1 MADDN
6 AINYTKGRGSQVHP
20 HNKFRKYEY
29 VQEHMEAIDEELHSD
44 PKTEIYYEHPK
55 KIINKVESP
64 DIGMDSSMNPYQG
77 CEHGCIYC
85 YARNTHTYWGWN
97 AGLDF
102 ESKIIVKEN
111 APDLLEKEISK
122 PNYVVMPI
130 MLSGNTDCYQPL
142 ERKFQLTRR
151 MLQILLKYK
160 HPVGIITKNSL
171 ITRDLDILKPMA
183 EKNLVSVTLS
193 ITSLNEKL
201 RRIMEPR
208 TASCQK
214 RLETVKLL
222 SDNGIPVNVNI
233 APIIPFINSDE
244 IPSIMKAVADAGASS
259 AMYTMVRLN
268 GDVGI
273 IFEDWVK
280 KNFPD
285 RAEKVLNQI
294 KSVHGGKLNDS
305 RFGTRMRGEGKM
317 AESISKLFKLSREK
331 YLKGRRLPPLNCDLF
346 VVPGSQKQLGLF

>member
-1 MADDN
+1 
-6 AINYTKGRGSQVHP
+6 
-20 HNKFRKYEY
+20 
-29 VQEHMEAIDEELHSD
+29 
-44 PKTEIYYEHPK
+44 
-55 KIINKVESP
+55 
-64 DIGMDSSMNPYQG
+64 
-77 CEHGCIYC
+77 
-85 YARNTHTYWGWN
+85 
-97 AGLDF
+97 
-102 ESKIIVKEN
+102 
-111 APDLLEKEISK
+111 
-122 PNYVVMPI
+122 
-130 MLSGNTDCYQPL
+130 
-142 ERKFQLTRR
+142 
-151 MLQILLKYK
+151 
-160 HPVGIITKNSL
+160 
-171 ITRDLDILKPMA
+171 
-183 EKNLVSVTLS
+183 
-193 ITSLNEKL
+193 
-201 RRIMEPR
+201 MEPR

-214 RLETVKLL
+214 RVETVKIL
-222 SDNGIPVNVNI
+222 SENGIPVNVNI

-268 GDVGI
+268 GDVGM

-285 RAEKVLNQI
+285 RADKVLNQI